1 MRFLLLALL
10 LTVPPPGEPQPGE
23 EDEALPPLVFEA
35 PRTTLDL
42 KHDRAAA
49 GTVLLP
55 TDLDDPGETLP
66 AVLDQQAGVRVTR
79 LGGPASF
86 STLSI
91 RGSTADQVLV
101 VLDGIPLNAASGGPV
116 DLSRLPLGN
125 LERVEVYRGTVPA
138 RFGASAIGGAVV
150 LTTRRA
156 RGREVGAA
164 AGTGAFGARTARAFY
179 GERQARWDL
188 ALGLDYAGWEG
199 DFPYLNDGGTR
210 FDSSD
215 DQVVRHGNNRSDQ
228 VSALA
233 RGGVRLGRA
242 WRLDAVDWFFWRD
255 QGVPGL
261 GQFETRRAAYE
272 SFENLSALDLSGD
285 GLAGVL
291 DFDAT
296 ASLRFSR
303 SRFADPL
310 SEVGLTAGGTDD
322 VNWAPGLRARLAA
335 TPVPWWDVEVA
346 TGYRYERFEP
356 GGGGLAAA
364 ASERHLADVGLETG
378 FHIPG
383 AELILIP
390 SARLEHAASRGE
402 GTTTGRTDWSG
413 RVALVNAT
421 VPDLRL
427 SISGGRALRVPSLFE
442 LFGNSG
448 RVLGNPGL
456 RPEAAWSA
464 DLGAVYSA
472 GMLPPGWKLRVE
484 FFSFFSSVENLIQF
498 VQTSQNVAV
507 AENVD
512 KARLRGVECGLRTD
526 LFRHLRL
533 SGNWTWL
540 DPRNTGAVAAR
551 KGRDL
556 PLRPASKWYARAEG
570 YVREIP
576 HVRELSLFVDAEWV
590 AGNFLDN
597 ANLVATGDRF
607 RLGLGLAAR
616 LRRPDLSVAVAAENL
631 TDERT
636 MDLVGYP
643 VPGRSWHLLV
653 SWRIL

>member
-1 MRFLLLALL
+1 MRLLFLVLVLSGGLSA
-10 LTVPPPGEPQPGE
+10 PDPGE
-23 EDEALPPLVFEA
+23 EDDSLPPLVFEA
-35 PRTTLDL
+35 PRPPLDL

-49 GTVLLP
+49 GVVLLP
-55 TDLDDPGETLP
+55 ADLDDPGETLP

-79 LGGPASF
+79 LGGPAAF

-91 RGSTADQVLV
+91 RGSTADQVMV
-101 VLDGIPLNAASGGPV
+101 VLDGIPLNAAAGGPV

-156 RGREVGAA
+156 RGRELVAYT
-164 AGTGAFGARTARAFY
+164 GTGAFGARTARAFY
-179 GERQARWDL
+179 GERQAGWDL
-188 ALGLDYAGWEG
+188 ALGLDYSGWEG

-210 FDSSD
+210 FDAED
-215 DQVVRHGNNRSDQ
+215 DYVTSRRNNRSDQ

-233 RGGVRLGRA
+233 RGGVNLGEA
-242 WRLDAVDWFFWRD
+242 WRVDAVDWFFWRD

-261 GQFETRRAAYE
+261 GQFETRRAAHE
-272 SFENLSALDLSGD
+272 AFENLSALNLRGE
-285 GLAGVL
+285 GLAGAL
-291 DFDAT
+291 DLDTT
-296 ASLRFSR
+296 ASLRWSR
-303 SRFADPL
+303 SRFTDPI
-310 SEVGLTAGGTDD
+310 SEVGLTAGGSDD
-322 VNWAPGLRARLAA
+322 VTWAPGLRTRLAA
-335 TPVPWWDVEVA
+335 TPVSWWDMEVA
-346 TGYRYERFEP
+346 AGYRYERFEP
-356 GGGGLAAA
+356 GRGGLAAA
-364 ASERHLADVGLETG
+364 SAERHLADAGFETG

-383 AELILIP
+383 AELILSP
-390 SARLEHAASRGE
+390 SARLEHATSRGE
-402 GTTTGRTDWSG
+402 GTSTGRTEWSG
-413 RVALVNAT
+413 RVALVNAS

-427 SISGGRALRVPSLFE
+427 SISGGRAVRVPSLFE

-464 DLGAVYSA
+464 DIGAVYSA
-472 GMLPPGWKLRVE
+472 SVLPPGWKLRLE

-512 KARLRGVECGLRTD
+512 QARLRGVECGLRTD
-526 LFRHLRL
+526 LFRHLRV

-551 KGRDL
+551 QGRDL
-556 PLRPASKWYARAEG
+556 PLRPASKWFARAEG

-576 HVRELSLFVDAEWV
+576 HVRELSLYLDAEWV

-597 ANLVATGDRF
+597 ANLVATENRF

-616 LRRPDLSVAVAAENL
+616 LRRPDLSIAVAAENL

-643 VPGRSWHLLV
+643 VPGRSWHLLF